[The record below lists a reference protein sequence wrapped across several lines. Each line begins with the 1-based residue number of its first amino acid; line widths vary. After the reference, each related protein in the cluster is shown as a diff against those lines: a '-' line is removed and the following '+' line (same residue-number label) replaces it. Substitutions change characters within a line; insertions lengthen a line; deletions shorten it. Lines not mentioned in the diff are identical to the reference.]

1 MDVVPEMLNVG
12 GDLPFLFSFGEMR
25 IVFLG
30 IENILV
36 HHLKLCELLYLR
48 QTSIIRESIKLYLK
62 LLFLPS

>member
-36 HHLKLCELLYLR
+36 HHLKPCELLYFR
-48 QTSIIRESIKLYLK
+48 QTSIIRESIILHLE
-62 LLFLPS
+62 